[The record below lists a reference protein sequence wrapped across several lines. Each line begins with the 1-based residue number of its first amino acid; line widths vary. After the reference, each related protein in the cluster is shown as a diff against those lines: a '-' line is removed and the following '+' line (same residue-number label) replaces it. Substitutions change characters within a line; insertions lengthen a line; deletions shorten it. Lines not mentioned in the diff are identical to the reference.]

1 MEVAGN
7 YPPIIGLKLPVVK
20 ARVPNQKCPREWRVG
35 LKILGGRFS
44 RRWTKR
50 RDDSSELAFDDAR
63 LKNNEHTAREMISKE
78 RRNTRS
84 LDLCV
89 PILPMSFGKIIGTKA
104 NLLGRLFG
112 RLSFLYMGVSS
123 Y

>member
-1 MEVAGN
+1 VDA
-7 YPPIIGLKLPVVK
+7 LVVD
-20 ARVPNQKCPREWRVG
+20 
-35 LKILGGRFS
+35 GR
-44 RRWTKR
+44 
-50 RDDSSELAFDDAR
+50 SEGMIVNWLLDDAR
-63 LKNNEHTAREMISKE
+63 SKNNEHTAREMISKE

-89 PILPMSFGKIIGTKA
+89 PILSMSFGKINGVKA

-112 RLSFLYMGVSS
+112 RLSFLFVGVSS